1 MPTSSAQVD
10 PSILR
15 EQLQAVRADRAVA
28 RKRRYSRSR
37 LDRYRAEIEVLA
49 NEGASWR
56 EITAWLRKHK
66 RVKVSPTTVGRRL
79 HYWRSK

>member
-1 MPTSSAQVD
+1 MSTPSEQVD

-15 EQLQAVRADRAVA
+15 EQLEAVRADRAIA

-49 NEGASWR
+49 SEGASWR
-56 EITAWLRKHK
+56 EITTWLRKHK

-79 HYWRSK
+79 HHWRAQ